1 MSLEG
6 GVVAAGTNSTSGEAI
21 ASEMQMR
28 NQALSATSDVR
39 KSEDDNNGNSS
50 NLSAANIVTGE
61 LKITFL
67 MVTTEKCIR
76 TFVPDDTVLH
86 AKEALIN
93 DWPDNFGSKPPTSLN
108 LRILY
113 MGHFLDDSATLRDS
127 KLNPGETTV
136 HLMIKASSTHEKE
149 AKKDIDK
156 APKCTCIIL

>member
-1 MSLEG
+1 
-6 GVVAAGTNSTSGEAI
+6 
-21 ASEMQMR
+21 MQMHS
-28 NQALSATSDVR
+28 QALPATSDGR
-39 KSEDDNNGNSS
+39 KSEDDNNSPAASNS
-50 NLSAANIVTGE
+50 ATGE

-67 MVTTEKCIR
+67 MVNTEKCIR
-76 TFVPDDTVLH
+76 TFAPDDTVLH

-93 DWPDNFGSKPPTSLN
+93 DWPDNFGSKPPTTLN

-113 MGHFLDDSATLRDS
+113 LGHFLEDSATLRDS

>member
-28 NQALSATSDVR
+28 NQALSATSEVR

-50 NLSAANIVTGE
+50 SNLSAANIATGE

-113 MGHFLDDSATLRDS
+113 MGHFLDDSATLR
-127 KLNPGETTV
+127 
-136 HLMIKASSTHEKE
+136 

>member
-6 GVVAAGTNSTSGEAI
+6 GVVAAGTNSTSGGAV

-28 NQALSATSDVR
+28 KQDLPATSDSR
-39 KSEDDNNGNSS
+39 MSEDDNNGNSS
-50 NLSAANIVTGE
+50 SNQSAANMTTGE

-76 TFVPDDTVLH
+76 TFLPNDTVLH

-113 MGHFLDDSATLRDS
+113 MGHFLDDSATLRGKQLVFYVEVYVPHAYS
-127 KLNPGETTV
+127 LLSPQV
-136 HLMIKASSTHEKE
+136 
-149 AKKDIDK
+149 
-156 APKCTCIIL
+156 